1 MMNIFCCLCEDRHLL
16 LGIPSALAWTLEA
29 VPCEDGSG
37 LTLHIDG
44 AKDVSLLE
52 GKPINLSAQS
62 IEVTDF
68 AAACPDAIGP
78 AECLRMVCLSDDIT
92 YLEIIKHSA
101 NTKPQY
107 PEVTNSTEPQ
117 PKAHL
122 ARSAFYK
129 WSKILSYLEDRIGV
143 VTVSAWFDDVMVT
156 EFTEEAVKI
165 EVASDYKCE
174 IINRRC
180 LKLIQDALRE
190 VWGSTATVEV
200 RVSDC

>member
-29 VPCEDGSG
+29 APCENGSG

-44 AKDVSLLE
+44 VKGVSLLE
-52 GKPINLSAQS
+52 GKSINLSEQS

-92 YLEIIKHSA
+92 YLEIIKHPA
-101 NTKPQY
+101 TAKPQY
-107 PEVTNSTEPQ
+107 PEVTNSTEP
-117 PKAHL
+117 HL
-122 ARSAFYK
+122 RKPIGRSAFYK

-156 EFTEEAVKI
+156 EFTEDTLRI

-180 LKLIQDALRE
+180 LKLIQDALQE

-200 RVSDC
+200 SVSSC